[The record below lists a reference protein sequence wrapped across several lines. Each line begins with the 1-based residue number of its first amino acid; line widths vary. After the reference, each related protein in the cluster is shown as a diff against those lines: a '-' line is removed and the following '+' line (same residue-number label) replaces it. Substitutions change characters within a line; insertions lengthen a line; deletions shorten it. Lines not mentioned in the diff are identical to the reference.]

1 MLVCSCKGGDR
12 FIPTIAELGFELDF
26 GILFFLVFSVSEI
39 LGGIFCV
46 GSLVSCG
53 AGGCPLL
60 TPLLYFKNKIST
72 VITTTFLPRK
82 T

>member
-1 MLVCSCKGGDR
+1 
-12 FIPTIAELGFELDF
+12 
-26 GILFFLVFSVSEI
+26 
-39 LGGIFCV
+39 
-46 GSLVSCG
+46 
-53 AGGCPLL
+53 LL